1 MGSPAAAGRGG
12 ERNFAKPEVDQEH
25 LLDVFKKYVKL
36 LGVQACFSFEPYGNL
51 AKTSAVQAKGLSK
64 ASALLK
70 QLHEVEGGLAFKYK
84 DLKECLAKLSKDYPD
99 LVLQAPLTKQSS
111 WAGDKAEMLLI
122 LMAHAR
128 RLCNETRFKE
138 ACSKATQFE
147 IKDLEELRAMLL
159 PEVLP
164 SPPKLQDAAT
174 HNTKRPKAEIP
185 MPSPATKPPKNTPA
199 PASSPLRRLRTREL
213 EIPETPKSAKISLSQ
228 EAEGSPLPGS
238 KARIRKSWDGEV
250 LKKPAAAAKPVKKD
264 KPKKKPA
271 ANLKIGKIFMLFVSI
286 YFYLGRCT

>member
-164 SPPKLQDAAT
+164 LD
-174 HNTKRPKAEIP
+174 
-185 MPSPATKPPKNTPA
+185 
-199 PASSPLRRLRTREL
+199 
-213 EIPETPKSAKISLSQ
+213 IPETPKSAKISLSQ

>member
-12 ERNFAKPEVDQEH
+12 QRNFAKPEVDQEH

-174 HNTKRPKAEIP
+174 HNTKSRDPDAKPCDEAAKEYASSCEQSAQETSDQGTGDSRNTQERQDQLEP
-185 MPSPATKPPKNTPA
+185 GSRRQSPAG
-199 PASSPLRRLRTREL
+199 
-213 EIPETPKSAKISLSQ
+213 Q
-228 EAEGSPLPGS
+228 QGSNQ
-238 KARIRKSWDGEV
+238 EV
-250 LKKPAAAAKPVKKD
+250 LGWRGFEEASCSRQACEKGQAEEEA
-264 KPKKKPA
+264 
-271 ANLKIGKIFMLFVSI
+271 
-286 YFYLGRCT
+286 GR